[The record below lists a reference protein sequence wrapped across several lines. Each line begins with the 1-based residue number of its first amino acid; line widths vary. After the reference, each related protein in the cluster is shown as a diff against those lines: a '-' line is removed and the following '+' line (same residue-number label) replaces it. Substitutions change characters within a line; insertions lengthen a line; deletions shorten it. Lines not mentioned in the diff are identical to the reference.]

1 MSEIYEHP
9 PENGSQQTTPLPAP
23 APSASVAEKFKKLF
37 RLVAGLV
44 MAIGYLITIAQIAG
58 TSNFSTTTFYLLLV
72 ALMAVLAV
80 ANWLEVNDGRKPIVA
95 LLVVMTFLIIINSI
109 WPGASVKSAYESFF
123 MTAVVYLDKD
133 EKNETIDIP
142 DRTTVQFKSNKRFT
156 ILERR
161 GTSPDGSYILEP
173 VKMPPGKSERY
184 FTWGGNIVLQGLYDG
199 TVLKV
204 SY

>member
-9 PENGSQQTTPLPAP
+9 SGNGNQQTATLSAP
-23 APSASVAEKFKKLF
+23 APVASVVERFKKKF
-37 RLVAGLV
+37 RLVAGLA

-95 LLVVMTFLIIINSI
+95 LLVVTTFLIFMNSI

-123 MTAVVYLDKD
+123 ISDVVYLDKD
-133 EKNETIDIP
+133 KKNETIDIP
-142 DRTTVQFKSNKRFT
+142 DKTNVQFKSNKRFE

-161 GTSPDGSYILEP
+161 GTKPDGSFILEP
-173 VKMPPGKSERY
+173 VRMPPGKSERY